1 MIVFSCSRKCC
12 PRKRERPESFAPAR
26 GAKRMKDYGDALNIL
41 NTADTFRTPLELIKA
56 EKVIE
61 TLRCKTCNACRQS
74 DKKSKARPESKIAI
88 CKAFVQDL
96 KRRHLGKPCACG
108 CGLVFTEENLSILE
122 FDHLDPGTKKHG
134 VCYYPFW
141 ACPVNGGKAGMEEEY
156 AKCRAICMACH
167 RISSAAQSAAKAAI
181 RSAAQRAANAAA
193 RLLQMLNK
201 GGYATKRKESQAKR
215 YRQYMDEKLAFVN
228 KKKRDT
234 KRCECDDP
242 TCDRVVTP
250 GNCCAFDFA
259 HRPGAGGDGA
269 KLYCISV
276 LVTNRLS
283 PKTAIPLIEA
293 ETSKCRLMHCH
304 CHKIQETDTGR
315 DAVKLLTFQLKYL

>member
-1 MIVFSCSRKCC
+1 MIVFSCSQTRC

-41 NTADTFRTPLELIKA
+41 NTADTFMTALELIKA
-56 EKVIE
+56 GKVIE
-61 TLRCKTCNACRQS
+61 TLRCKRCNVCRQS
-74 DKKSKARPESKIAI
+74 DKKSNAKPESKKAI
-88 CKAFVQDL
+88 CKAFVQEL

-108 CGLVFTEENLSILE
+108 CGLVFTEENLTILE
-122 FDHLDPGTKKHG
+122 FDHLDPGTKKHN
-134 VCYYPFW
+134 VCHYAFW
-141 ACPVNGGKAGMEEEY
+141 ARPVNRGTAGMEEEY

-167 RISSAAQSAAKAAI
+167 RISSAAQSAA
-181 RSAAQRAANAAA
+181 NAAT

-201 GGYATKRKESQAKR
+201 GGYATKKKEYEAKKQ
-215 YRQYMDEKLAFVN
+215 RQYKDEKLAFVN
-228 KKKRDT
+228 KKKMDI

-259 HRPGAGGDGA
+259 HRPGAGGDGD
-269 KLYCISV
+269 KLYNISF
-276 LVTNRLS
+276 LVRNTMSL
-283 PKTAIPLIEA
+283 KTAIPLIKA

-304 CHKIQETDTGR
+304 CHKIQETDT
-315 DAVKLLTFQLKYL
+315 DTNTAK

>member
-12 PRKRERPESFAPAR
+12 PRKRERPELFAPAR

-56 EKVIE
+56 EKVVE
-61 TLRCKTCNACRQS
+61 TLRCKWCNVCRQCN
-74 DKKSKARPESKIAI
+74 KKSQARPESKTAI
-88 CKAFVQDL
+88 CKAFVQEL

-122 FDHLDPGTKKHG
+122 FDHLDPGTKKHI

-167 RISSAAQSAAKAAI
+167 RISSAAQRAAKAAT
-181 RSAAQRAANAAA
+181 RSAAQSAANAAA

-201 GGYATKRKESQAKR
+201 GGYATKRKEYIAKR
-215 YRQYMDEKLAFVN
+215 QRQYIDEKLAFVN
-228 KKKRDT
+228 KKKRDI

-250 GNCCAFDFA
+250 GNCCVFDFA
-259 HRPGAGGDGA
+259 HRPGPDGDGD
-269 KLYCISV
+269 KLYNIGD
-276 LVTNRLS
+276 LVNNTMS

-293 ETSKCRLMHCH
+293 ETPKCRLMHCH

-315 DAVKLLTFQLKYL
+315 DAVKLLTFNF

>member
-1 MIVFSCSRKCC
+1 MVIFSCSHKGC
-12 PRKRERPESFAPAR
+12 PRKRERPELFAPAR

-41 NTADTFRTPLELIKA
+41 NTVDTFRTALELFKA

-61 TLRCKTCNACRQS
+61 TLRCKTCNVCRQS
-74 DKKSKARPESKIAI
+74 SKKSNAKPESKNAI

-122 FDHLDPGTKKHG
+122 FDHLDPGTKKHS
-134 VCYYPFW
+134 VCDYPFW
-141 ACPVNGGKAGMEEEY
+141 ARPVNGDTAGMEEEY

-167 RISSAAQSAAKAAI
+167 RISSAAQRAAK
-181 RSAAQRAANAAA
+181 AAA

-201 GGYATKRKESQAKR
+201 GGYATKKKEYEAKKH
-215 YRQYMDEKLAFVN
+215 RQYKDEKLAFVN
-228 KKKRDT
+228 KKKMDI

-259 HRPGAGGDGA
+259 HRPGPDGDGD
-269 KLYCISV
+269 KLYNIGK
-276 LVTNRLS
+276 LVTNTMSL
-283 PKTAIPLIEA
+283 KTAIPLIEA
-293 ETSKCRLMHCH
+293 ETKKKCRLMHCH
-304 CHKIQETDTGR
+304 CHKIQETDT
-315 DAVKLLTFQLKYL
+315 DITK